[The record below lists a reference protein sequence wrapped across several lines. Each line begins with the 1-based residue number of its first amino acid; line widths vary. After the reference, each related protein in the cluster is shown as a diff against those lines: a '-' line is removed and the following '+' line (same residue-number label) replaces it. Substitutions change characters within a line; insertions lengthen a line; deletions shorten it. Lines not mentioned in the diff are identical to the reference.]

1 MKANAAAAISARLAA
16 QLKAEKERL
25 NEQRAKLLASK
36 RQRSEPD
43 MLAAQQRLIAEAGQ
57 EQDGSENDEDYEDVD
72 DDTAAGEEEEDDDAW
87 SSATDESAKGAGLVI
102 GKAKP
107 KPKRDPAAI
116 AAAKALAAEEDA
128 KRKRELFAKRAIFGT
143 GGMSGL
149 STVTRVAPRANS
161 PGEVNPANATGA
173 SKPGLLTNL
182 FERQRDVLRRGDSMV
197 SLVEPSHS
205 VPPRVHATEGTRQ
218 REGMTP
224 NLGFSFMNR
233 SKSSAALPIASGIS
247 VTTSGLINSSHS
259 LEPVQDTETK
269 TTPIRGKLRLPPK
282 PDEDADF
289 SPSSSPDNTS
299 SMLATSEAVRRLE
312 ALSTKRR
319 SSARSNLSQETTEP
333 AVLKSPAEAQE
344 TAPMASAL
352 TTALERTQSHPMPV
366 QQHSVQF
373 VEPAM
378 PQTPTTRRRQM
389 LATELPEDLRMN
401 LLFER
406 KSRASV
412 YPKSN
417 LRATASVH
425 DLPEAGRESEFSST
439 EMSRQ
444 TSHNPSDE
452 VASKREVSPNSAA
465 QPPARR
471 RSGPN
476 LLSGGNLLRPL
487 TSASTANVVRGQ
499 SEANTQQESSQPAV
513 RQPLQRDQRSKS
525 SANVSDLSRVDAH
538 RGIGFGGWGGP
549 DFKRRSTEGDNR
561 DASAAEQRL
570 ARLKALR
577 EREGELSSSF
587 RSHGW

>member
-1 MKANAAAAISARLAA
+1 M
-16 QLKAEKERL
+16 
-25 NEQRAKLLASK
+25 
-36 RQRSEPD
+36 
-43 MLAAQQRLIAEAGQ
+43 
-57 EQDGSENDEDYEDVD
+57 
-72 DDTAAGEEEEDDDAW
+72 
-87 SSATDESAKGAGLVI
+87 
-102 GKAKP
+102 
-107 KPKRDPAAI
+107 
-116 AAAKALAAEEDA
+116 
-128 KRKRELFAKRAIFGT
+128 
-143 GGMSGL
+143 
-149 STVTRVAPRANS
+149 
-161 PGEVNPANATGA
+161 
-173 SKPGLLTNL
+173 
-182 FERQRDVLRRGDSMV
+182 
-197 SLVEPSHS
+197 
-205 VPPRVHATEGTRQ
+205 
-218 REGMTP
+218 
-224 NLGFSFMNR
+224 
-233 SKSSAALPIASGIS
+233 
-247 VTTSGLINSSHS
+247 
-259 LEPVQDTETK
+259 
-269 TTPIRGKLRLPPK
+269 
-282 PDEDADF
+282 
-289 SPSSSPDNTS
+289 
-299 SMLATSEAVRRLE
+299 
-312 ALSTKRR
+312 
-319 SSARSNLSQETTEP
+319 
-333 AVLKSPAEAQE
+333 
-344 TAPMASAL
+344 
-352 TTALERTQSHPMPV
+352 
-366 QQHSVQF
+366 
-373 VEPAM
+373 
-378 PQTPTTRRRQM
+378 
-389 LATELPEDLRMN
+389 
-401 LLFER
+401 FER

-412 YPKSN
+412 YPKSS

-499 SEANTQQESSQPAV
+499 SEANTQRESSQSAV